1 MVLLRATQLA
11 GIPIG
16 PETLRELPYRREGV
30 SLGELETALDD
41 IGFDAEIEF
50 GHDPTRLPE
59 LSICKLDSP
68 DHFVLVQPLGDNFL
82 KIYSG
87 KGRYE
92 LVGTNE
98 FSERFSGYYL
108 RLTAKMNPVQYI
120 SSSNGPMPQFETLLI
135 DTGKL
140 NYKDYVNK
148 PVVYEFRV
156 TNVGNQ
162 PLEITDVKTTC
173 DCTNAVLPDKPLA
186 PNESSQIR
194 VEYNSQLGK
203 SDGVFSKVLYA
214 ETNSKDFQFVR
225 LEVAGAFPGRMTVL
239 PRTVD
244 FDFVTT
250 PVIEFMFVNV
260 PLDADMGDIR
270 ARVVDSAGN
279 VIDWIKVQESDVAS
293 YNQRCIDRDEGF
305 VLSSK

>member
-1 MVLLRATQLA
+1 MIGWRSFAVVLAGVLVVTGVSIRQYDFATRVSVRNSSYQCGHMVLLRATQLA

-148 PVVYEFRV
+148 PVAEQQASGAGWR
-156 TNVGNQ
+156 
-162 PLEITDVKTTC
+162 
-173 DCTNAVLPDKPLA
+173 LA
-186 PNESSQIR
+186 KL
-194 VEYNSQLGK
+194 LG
-203 SDGVFSKVLYA
+203 
-214 ETNSKDFQFVR
+214 E
-225 LEVAGAFPGRMTVL
+225 
-239 PRTVD
+239 
-244 FDFVTT
+244 
-250 PVIEFMFVNV
+250 
-260 PLDADMGDIR
+260 
-270 ARVVDSAGN
+270 
-279 VIDWIKVQESDVAS
+279 
-293 YNQRCIDRDEGF
+293 
-305 VLSSK
+305 